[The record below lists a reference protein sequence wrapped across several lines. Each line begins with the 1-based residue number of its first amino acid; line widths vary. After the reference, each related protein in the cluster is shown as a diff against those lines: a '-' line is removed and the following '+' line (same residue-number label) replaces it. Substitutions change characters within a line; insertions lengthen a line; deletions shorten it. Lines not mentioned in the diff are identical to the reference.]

1 MLWTAGAINI
11 ALLAAKQIKSSF
23 DKLPTFVISPS
34 ASLPNSSWSHW
45 ILVQICWL
53 HNICSTKGSKQSN
66 CLAAQ
71 NQQNLS
77 LSGFETNPQTYLTK
91 ILSPRPCSIF
101 WSQYSPLAHPCPKGS
116 YNGLKHRG
124 WSLKRQKNGYD
135 KEYNGGLA
143 PKPPS
148 RCLKPEKNKFFGQN
162 IWVKIPDESALKSTL
177 HGCNMYSGQ
186 PRPGVDE
193 QSAS

>member
-1 MLWTAGAINI
+1 MRILFQYILVIYPSVSLFCQLWTGYIRTKYLKSDKSESQTMLRTIGAAGAINI
-11 ALLAAKQIKSSF
+11 AQLAAEQIKSSF

-53 HNICSTKGSKQSN
+53 HNICSKKGSKQSN

-124 WSLKRQKNGYD
+124 WLEAAKKWLRQ
-135 KEYNGGLA
+135 
-143 PKPPS
+143 
-148 RCLKPEKNKFFGQN
+148 
-162 IWVKIPDESALKSTL
+162 
-177 HGCNMYSGQ
+177 
-186 PRPGVDE
+186 GV
-193 QSAS
+193 